1 MTGTRETDEQGREI
15 IRVQNPPV
23 LRWLSGIAA
32 SLLVIVLVGMTA
44 LLLDYRSFQK
54 EWAEKKL
61 QVQENTEFRLRG
73 DRVTPDDLKAIKDS
87 FEQSFNTQN
96 RLIEKFVESSN
107 KTNGFLIEM
116 GQTLTRIDTRLE
128 SVEKEQDRARDERKT
143 MRTGG

>member
-107 KTNGFLIEM
+107 KTNGFL
-116 GQTLTRIDTRLE
+116 
-128 SVEKEQDRARDERKT
+128 
-143 MRTGG
+143 MRWVRH